1 MVDLARPTRAGLV
14 VQAVETL
21 RLVAGPPA
29 EDRRTRHR
37 DPGGDLG
44 VGQPVRGQQ
53 QDPGPL
59 CLHFGSSL
67 ISSIQVTQVAAWLGH
82 SSPTTTLG
90 VYAYCWPNDDESG
103 RKALT
108 VVATV
113 ILRDVH
119 PMCTDVSASGSAD
132 AATP

>member
-1 MVDLARPTRAGLV
+1 MADLARPTRAGLV

-21 RLVAGPPA
+21 RLVAGRS
-29 EDRRTRHR
+29 RRPS
-37 DPGGDLG
+37 D
-44 VGQPVRGQQ
+44 
-53 QDPGPL
+53 
-59 CLHFGSSL
+59 
-67 ISSIQVTQVAAWLGH
+67 
-82 SSPTTTLG
+82 
-90 VYAYCWPNDDESG
+90 AYCRPNDDESG

-108 VVATV
+108 VVGTV

>member
-1 MVDLARPTRAGLV
+1 MADLARPTRAGLV

-21 RLVAGPPA
+21 RIVAGPPA

-53 QDPGPL
+53 QDPGP
-59 CLHFGSSL
+59 
-67 ISSIQVTQVAAWLGH
+67 
-82 SSPTTTLG
+82 
-90 VYAYCWPNDDESG
+90 NDDESG

-108 VVATV
+108 VVGTV